1 MDAFFRI
8 LNIARIALTG
18 GLTAF
23 VKKYPAETATI
34 GGVQYVIACL
44 DAMISRKPLP
54 PMNK

>member
-23 VKKYPAETATI
+23 AKKYPAETATI
-34 GGVQYVIACL
+34 TGVRYVIACL
-44 DAMISRKPLP
+44 EAIAGRKPLP
-54 PMNK
+54 PMK